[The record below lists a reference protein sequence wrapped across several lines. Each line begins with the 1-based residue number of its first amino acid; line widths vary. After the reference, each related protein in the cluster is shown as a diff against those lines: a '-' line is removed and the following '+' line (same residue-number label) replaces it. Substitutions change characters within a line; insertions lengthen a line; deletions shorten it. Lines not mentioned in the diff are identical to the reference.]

1 MAAYGRNHEVLA
13 HHSAVLEQH
22 VDNLRGVVAEVDSIL
37 GATHWVGQTRDSLS
51 NSWLSGLRA
60 AVTELAELL
69 DAAAGDCALRAAD
82 RGDVLVGRHITMDL
96 MPPVGAVEI
105 DAQARLDT
113 SRSAA

>member
-13 HHSAVLEQH
+13 HYSAALERH
-22 VDNLRGVVAEVDSIL
+22 VDNLRGVVDDVDSII

-82 RGDVLVGRHITMDL
+82 RGDALVGRHITMEL
-96 MPPVGAVEI
+96 MPPVEATEI
-105 DAQARLDT
+105 DTRDLLDT
-113 SRSAA
+113 PRSAA